1 MWGREMNCIT
11 KKLSCVLFSFVLL
24 GCTTPSNKTSTI
36 TSEESPSVKMRVQ
49 DGYIQYYNG
58 TDWENLISTEELK
71 GEKGDKGD
79 PGKDGKDGRD
89 GKNGTNGTNGINGV
103 NGKNGSDGNDAENGI
118 TKGFLLYT
126 EANGNIPFQNDP
138 WSGGYI
144 EIESLDKSVISSK
157 SVEDNSKIT
166 SVNLLMNENG
176 KVKLT
181 AKSSAG
187 WNFVKW
193 SDGSTNPSR
202 TISYDSAVILSAY
215 FDCTKKP
222 LTTPVILTEDI
233 DCDKQSLYLVW
244 KTDENAKD
252 YTITVSKGYS
262 DSDIIYSGKSTTNN
276 ITINSDKL
284 EFYNTYY
291 IGITANPKN
300 PDAYYAQSVYNICS
314 TEIHTPEPTIDI
326 PTIEPIVVPT
336 QEPTPTIEPT
346 QEPTPE
352 PNPSMEPEQSS
363 EANEATEG

>member
-24 GCTTPSNKTSTI
+24 GCTTPSNKTSTVA
-36 TSEESPSVKMRVQ
+36 SNESPTVKMRVQ

-89 GKNGTNGTNGINGV
+89 GKKGTNGINGV
-103 NGKNGSDGNDAENGI
+103 NGKNGSDGNDAGNGI

-138 WSGGYI
+138 WGGGYI

-157 SVEDNSKIT
+157 TVEDNSKIT

-202 TISYDSAVILSAY
+202 TISYDSSVILSAY

-262 DSDIIYSGKSTTNN
+262 DSDMIYSGKSTTNN